1 MEAGGFTF
9 REEQSDQS
17 DSPLYLRGRNT
28 MTKLIYAD
36 LTYTLRGTFFKVY
49 CDLKGAGISEASW
62 EEALCTVW
70 QAQNIPFR
78 RQPAYEIDY
87 KDHHLALF
95 YPDLIAYDKILVELK
110 AIDALCPL
118 NRAQIISC
126 LKVTDLKLG
135 LLVNFGGGDI
145 EIERVPN
152 FLGQRFAT
160 ERPAPISV
168 RDDLLYPEL
177 TYAIQGALF
186 EVHST
191 LGPGFI
197 HYVYRRA
204 SETELQLCRIPVQR
218 KQEIAISFRG
228 RVLETVPCRL
238 LIVDD
243 KVAVAAVAF
252 REITEV
258 HRQRLRCYLKLL
270 NLRLGLL
277 ANFYPASLQIT
288 LVRV

>member
-1 MEAGGFTF
+1 
-9 REEQSDQS
+9 
-17 DSPLYLRGRNT
+17 

-36 LTYTLRGTFFKVY
+36 LTYILRGAFFEVY
-49 CDLKGAGISEASW
+49 RNLKGTGISEASW

-70 QAQNIPFR
+70 QAQNIPFK
-78 RQPAYEIDY
+78 RQPAYEIGY

-110 AIDALCPL
+110 AVDALCPL
-118 NRAQIISC
+118 NKAQILSY
-126 LKVTDLKLG
+126 LKVPDLKLG
-135 LLVNFGGGDI
+135 LLVNFGGEDI

-152 FLGQRFAT
+152 FLAQRSTT
-160 ERPAPISV
+160 ERPMPMSV

-197 HYVYRRA
+197 HYVYCRA
-204 SETELQLCRIPVQR
+204 SEIELQLCKIPVQR
-218 KQEIAISFRG
+218 KQEVIISFRG
-228 RVLETVPCRL
+228 KVLETVPCRL

-252 REITEV
+252 REITEM
-258 HRQRLRCYLKLL
+258 HRQRMRRYLRLL
-270 NLRLGLL
+270 NLHLELL
-277 ANFYPASLQIT
+277 ENFYPASLEIT
-288 LVRV
+288 PIRV

>member
-1 MEAGGFTF
+1 M
-9 REEQSDQS
+9 
-17 DSPLYLRGRNT
+17 
-28 MTKLIYAD
+28 K
-36 LTYTLRGTFFKVY
+36 GT
-49 CDLKGAGISEASW
+49 GISEASW

-70 QAQNIPFR
+70 QAQSIPFK
-78 RQPAYEIDY
+78 RQPAYEIGY

-110 AIDALCPL
+110 AISALCPL
-118 NRAQIISC
+118 NRAQVLSH

-135 LLVNFGGGDI
+135 LLVNFGGEDI

-152 FLGQRFAT
+152 FLAQRSTT
-160 ERPAPISV
+160 ERPMPMSV
-168 RDDLLYPEL
+168 RNDLLHPEL
-177 TYAIQGALF
+177 TYAIRGALL

-204 SETELQLCRIPVQR
+204 SEIEFRLRNIPVQR
-218 KQEIAISFRG
+218 KQEITISFRD

-252 REITEV
+252 QEITAV
-258 HRQRLRCYLKLL
+258 HRQRMRRYLKLL

-277 ANFYPASLQIT
+277 ANFYPASLEIT
-288 LVRV
+288 PIRV

>member
-1 MEAGGFTF
+1 
-9 REEQSDQS
+9 
-17 DSPLYLRGRNT
+17 
-28 MTKLIYAD
+28 MTKLIYGD
-36 LTYTLRGTFFKVY
+36 LTYILRGTFFEVY
-49 CDLKGAGISEASW
+49 HELKGTGISEASW

-70 QAQNIPFR
+70 QARNIPFK
-78 RQPAYEIDY
+78 RQPAYEIGY

-110 AIDALCPL
+110 AILALCPL
-118 NRAQIISC
+118 NRAQVLSH

-135 LLVNFGGGDI
+135 LLVNFGGSDI

-152 FLGQRFAT
+152 FLGKRTAT
-160 ERPAPISV
+160 AQPAPTPV

-177 TYAIQGALF
+177 TYAIQGALL

-191 LGPGFI
+191 LAPGFI

-204 SETELQLCRIPVQR
+204 SEIELRLRRIPVQR
-218 KQEIAISFRG
+218 KQEITISFRDQ
-228 RVLETVPCRL
+228 VLETVPCRL

-258 HRQRLRCYLKLL
+258 HRQRMRRHLKLL
-270 NLRLGLL
+270 NLHLGLL
-277 ANFYPASLQIT
+277 ANFYPASLEIT
-288 LVRV
+288 PIRV